1 MKLST
6 LVHHLESGGTYNFS
20 DVEIT
25 GITND
30 SRKVRPG
37 YIFVAIKGHKADGH
51 NFIKK
56 SLESGAQAVVS
67 EERFCL
73 DQKIPQIIVRN
84 TRKALSYLSCCFYNN
99 PSQKINVIGITGT
112 NGKTTTAF
120 LTKSIIEKAGYEAGL
135 ISTINYQ
142 IGGKI
147 IPAQETTPESVELQ
161 RLIAEMVAAKMKFAV
176 MEVSSH
182 STVQHRIED
191 INFKTAVFTNISA
204 EHMDYHKT
212 ITNYRDAKAELFK
225 NLKKDS
231 FAVLNADDEFSKY
244 FADRTSAKI
253 LWYGIENNA
262 DIKAKMCGESTNKNM
277 IKLNCLEREI
287 DMKIPFMG
295 IHNVYNS
302 LASVASAISLGF
314 ELDIIKA
321 GIENAPVVPGRLET
335 IPCKRGFKVMVDYAH
350 TPHAL
355 ETVLHSLK
363 NMAKGRILLV
373 FGCGGDRDKEKRPMM
388 GKIADENSN
397 IFWLTNDNP
406 RSEDPISIIED
417 IKSGIKPGRTFY
429 IQTNR
434 KKAIEEALAEAK
446 SGDLVLIA
454 GKGHEKYQI
463 IKDTIIPF
471 DDREVVKKILL
482 PEPAR
487 ISSGGLEQ
495 F

>member
-6 LVHHLESGGTYNFS
+6 LVHHLDSMGTCNIC

-37 YIFVAIKGHKADGH
+37 YLYVAIKGYKTDGH

-56 SLESGAQAVVS
+56 SLECGARAIVS
-67 EERFCL
+67 EDRFSL
-73 DQKIPQIIVRN
+73 NTKIPQIIVRN
-84 TRKALSYLSCCFYNN
+84 TRKALSSLSCCFYHN
-99 PSQKINVIGITGT
+99 PSQKINVVGVTGT
-112 NGKTTTAF
+112 NGKTTTTF
-120 LTKSIIEKAGYEAGL
+120 LTKSIIEKAGYEVGL
-135 ISTINYQ
+135 IGTINYQ
-142 IGGKI
+142 IGKKI

-182 STVQHRIED
+182 SAVQHRIEN
-191 INFKTAVFTNISA
+191 INFKTAVFTNITT

-212 ITNYRDAKAELFK
+212 ISNYLNAKVELFK
-225 NLKKDS
+225 NLAKDS

-253 LWYGIENNA
+253 LWYGIKNNA
-262 DIKAKMCGESTNKNM
+262 DIKAEICRESTSNIM
-277 IKLNCLEREI
+277 IKLNYTGREI

-295 IHNVYNS
+295 LHNVYNA
-302 LASVASAISLGF
+302 LASVASAISLGV
-314 ELDIIKA
+314 ELDVIKS
-321 GIENAPVVPGRLET
+321 GIETAPAVPGRLENV
-335 IPCKRGFKVMVDYAH
+335 PCNRGFKVVVDYAH

-355 ETVLHSLK
+355 ETVLDALK
-363 NMAKGRILLV
+363 NLVKGRVLLV
-373 FGCGGDRDKEKRPMM
+373 FGCGGDRDKEKRPEM
-388 GKIADENSN
+388 GRIAGQQSD

-406 RSEDPISIIED
+406 RSEDPINIID
-417 IKSGIKPGRTFY
+417 DIKVGIKSGRSFY

-434 KKAIEEALAEAK
+434 HKAIEEALSEAK
-446 SGDLVLIA
+446 DNDLVLIA

-471 DDREVVKKILL
+471 DDREVVKKIL
-482 PEPAR
+482 
-487 ISSGGLEQ
+487 SGENEKKVI
-495 F
+495 